1 MNNKPLIEIFSELKQ
16 SSEHR
21 TAVEYF
27 RHRTRADCTDEEIRK
42 GILKRGSVDFDS
54 PTYEGEEPSYKV
66 EAYIHCYMGMH
77 YQANLA
83 VFRKLGRKLGFD
95 NINDS
100 RRILF
105 IDYGCGPMTSGLALL
120 ECLGKRCASTE
131 IAYRGI
137 DISRRMCEKA
147 RQINAAYGLFSD
159 AGFFCGID
167 DAVKDI
173 NRTILDDCTIIVNF
187 SYVLSK
193 QTFKTSKTNLDHLID
208 TIIDWTNKLSSSGIF
223 YILYMNPEGNFHHD
237 NWNKMKNGL
246 RSECIKQMLVREGTC
261 DYGYPK
267 PVYYS
272 IVEFKKRGFNSQME
286 SPEQLSLVEF
296 KKRGFNS

>member
-1 MNNKPLIEIFSELKQ
+1 MNNKPLKEIFSELKQ
-16 SSEHR
+16 SSECR
-21 TAVEYF
+21 AAVEYF
-27 RHRTRADCTDEEIRK
+27 RHRTRTRADCTDEEIRK

-105 IDYGCGPMTSGLALL
+105 IDYGCGPMTSGFALL
-120 ECLGKRCASTE
+120 ECLSKRCASTE

-167 DAVKDI
+167 DAMKDI

-193 QTFKTSKTNLDHLID
+193 QTFKPDKTTLDHLID
-208 TIIDWTNKLSSSGIF
+208 TIIDWANNLSSLDIYF
-223 YILYMNPEGNFHHD
+223 YILYMNPEGNFHD

-246 RSECIKQMLVREGTC
+246 KQEWICISVGEGTC
-261 DYGYPK
+261 KYGYPNPYLN

-272 IVEFKKRGFNSQME
+272 SVELIYMRKR
-286 SPEQLSLVEF
+286 
-296 KKRGFNS
+296 